1 MRAWHAHERELQ
13 AWLTARLSGDSSL
26 ASDLLQDVFIKALRQ
41 GSRFCEIHQARAW
54 LFEVARNTLTDHWRR
69 HRPTE
74 ALDEALPAPME
85 DAPPAVDTLASCL
98 PRVLNE
104 LSEADRDAI
113 SHCDLGGMSQEAYFL
128 HPPASFG
135 RPLRLLGEPLRRRAC
150 AWDTPRTSKRG
161 LALRKSA
168 GVMPPSASGQGCGL
182 MFVQRPSPPWAEI
195 PLPTCHRWRSTRAR
209 S

>member
-1 MRAWHAHERELQ
+1 MRAWHAHERELH
-13 AWLTARLSGDSSL
+13 AWLSARLSGDGSL

-41 GSRFCEIHQARAW
+41 GSRFCEIQQARAW

-74 ALDEALPAPME
+74 ALDEALLVPME

-113 SHCDLGGMSQEAYFL
+113 THCDLGGMSQEAY
-128 HPPASFG
+128 AQ
-135 RPLRLLGEPLRRRAC
+135 RLCITLAGAKSRVQRARRRLKAQLMASC
-150 AWDTPRTSKRG
+150 QVRLDEHGAVCCYTPRP
-161 LALRKSA
+161 AD
-168 GVMPPSASGQGCGL
+168 
-182 MFVQRPSPPWAEI
+182 
-195 PLPTCHRWRSTRAR
+195 
-209 S
+209 